1 VTTLGVKLLEPF
13 VLDGYLQ
20 VVDEGLL
27 ETFFVADD
35 AKKTEPQDLESL
47 VYIAEVSKDIVVE
60 FPVVNLLK
68 LKSTMV
74 GLWRMMV
81 N

>member
-1 VTTLGVKLLEPF
+1 MEPF
-13 VLDGYLQ
+13 VLNGYLQ
-20 VVDEGLL
+20 VVDEGLS
-27 ETFFVADD
+27 ETFSVADD

-47 VYIAEVSKDIVVE
+47 VYIAEVSKGIVVE
-60 FPVVNLLK
+60 LHPVVNLLK